1 MFLLQK
7 SYHDATVAC
16 GGALYP
22 VHKIVLST
30 CSEYFEEMFDSI
42 MDKHPIIVLKDIKGE
57 VFEALLKY
65 MYIGEV
71 NVIQELLSE
80 LISAA
85 ECLKIKGLGVP
96 DEDPTPPKSGGNKV
110 SSPQKPSEPSGGA
123 AKRRHD
129 QISDSNSASSV
140 SGGSNPNKFPRFDG
154 TSSRTSTLSSNSS
167 SGSGVSRSHGDNL
180 DEGAREKPK
189 AGGEKRKSLESEK
202 RPPVTDEDGCS
213 QVIASLF
220 LCFYLLLDSICL
232 A

>member
-1 MFLLQK
+1 MFVLQQT
-7 SYHDATVAC
+7 YHDATVAC

-71 NVIQELLSE
+71 NVIQERLSE

-85 ECLKIKGLGVP
+85 ECLKIKGLAVP
-96 DEDPTPPKSGGNKV
+96 DEDPTPPKSGGSKV
-110 SSPQKPSEPSGGA
+110 SPPQRPSVPSGGA

-129 QISDSNSASSV
+129 QMSDSNSSV
-140 SGGSNPNKFPRFDG
+140 SGGSNPNKFPKFTG
-154 TSSRTSTLSSNSS
+154 TSSRTLS
-167 SGSGVSRSHGDNL
+167 SGSGGSRSHGDNS
-180 DEGAREKPK
+180 DESAREKPK
-189 AGGEKRKSLESEK
+189 AGGERRKSLESEK
-202 RPPVTDEDGCS
+202 RPSVTDEDDCI
-213 QVIASLF
+213 QVIASLCSF
-220 LCFYLLLDSICL
+220 SIY
-232 A
+232 